1 MISDVFDDPELL
13 RWYLLGK
20 LNETESDV
28 VERRLLMDDEL
39 FELAQAVEDDL
50 LAAGARGELAP
61 EDRQAIS
68 RRLAASPRGQAR
80 LAVAEGLNAL
90 ANGATATKAMRQ
102 AVVVPFLRQ
111 SRRQTPTFRAAAMA
125 AGLFLALAGGAWL
138 ALQTAHPGEAVVTRN
153 HATAA
158 VRQAVRGTSGTP
170 VIPRAPGAS
179 GTPTPPAGTKPAAPA
194 PEQEHVAARPADP
207 APHRPTT
214 PVTTPATAPLV
225 FQLSLSVIRS
235 AQDHPALT
243 IPAGT
248 QRVEIQLPLSEGE
261 PFTTYKATILD
272 AASEAEIWQGNLTPR
287 SAGTESMVVVS
298 LPAAK
303 LPQGSY
309 RMELRGLGGDG
320 GEPELVGSPV
330 FEVRTP

>member
-50 LAAGARGELAP
+50 LSAGARGELAP

-111 SRRQTPTFRAAAMA
+111 PPRQTPTFRAAAMA

-158 VRQAVRGTSGTP
+158 VRQAVRG
-170 VIPRAPGAS
+170 AS
-179 GTPTPPAGTKPAAPA
+179 GTPAPPAGTKPAAPA

-207 APHRPTT
+207 APHRPIT
-214 PVTTPATAPLV
+214 PVTTSATAPLV

-235 AQDHPALT
+235 AQDHPTLT

-248 QRVEIQLPLSEGE
+248 RRVEIQLPLSEGE
-261 PFTTYKATILD
+261 PFTTYKATVLD

-287 SAGTESMVVVS
+287 SAGTGSMVVVS

-309 RMELRGLGGDG
+309 RIELRGLGGDG